1 MEFFYNMKKL
11 LPLIIIFLIL
21 GITAVIFVSMAKNDQ
36 PVTIVKGNTELK
48 ALPLKVNF
56 TNDSYC
62 KMLIIDQRN
71 STQVVSPDG
80 NTWFFDDP
88 ACMVLWLQ
96 DKSFKETAKLW
107 IHSIDTKK
115 WIDARKAWYGRAD
128 KTAMHYGFGAREH
141 QTEETI
147 DFTTMSL
154 HVLRG
159 EHLGNPKIRKMLLGK

>member
-1 MEFFYNMKKL
+1 MKKL
-11 LPLIIIFLIL
+11 LPLVIIFLIL

-36 PVTIVKGNTELK
+36 PVTIVKGNTEMK

-56 TNDSYC
+56 TNDPYC
-62 KMLIIDQRN
+62 KMLIIEQRN

-96 DKSFKETAKLW
+96 DKAFKDTAKLW
-107 IHSIDTKK
+107 IHSIDTKQ

-128 KTAMHYGFGAREH
+128 QTAMHYGFGAREH
-141 QTEETI
+141 KDENAI
-147 DFTTMSL
+147 DFDAMSL